1 MRQVVIDNPVL
12 NSPYSEPT
20 RHFRFDEE
28 GITNEVVEAR
38 RISSYF
44 VPVAKPRKRGKQM
57 VLDTEWTEER
67 IKENEDINRIR
78 QRVSLWRR
86 GGYQGITNT
95 TRRLLEYWQRPD
107 REPTQRL
114 FFCQIEALETI
125 IYLTEVAEGYG
136 DAWIANTLREAN
148 ESANPELHRIALK
161 MATGSGKTV
170 VMAMLIAWHVLN
182 RLAGE
187 R

>member
-28 GITNEVVEAR
+28 GITKEIVEER
-38 RISSYF
+38 RVSSYF

-67 IKENEDINRIR
+67 IQENQFINQVRE
-78 QRVSLWRR
+78 RVAIWRR

-95 TRRLLEYWQRPD
+95 TRRLLEYW
-107 REPTQRL
+107 
-114 FFCQIEALETI
+114 
-125 IYLTEVAEGYG
+125 
-136 DAWIANTLREAN
+136 
-148 ESANPELHRIALK
+148 
-161 MATGSGKTV
+161 
-170 VMAMLIAWHVLN
+170 
-182 RLAGE
+182 
-187 R
+187 